1 MTAKP
6 PHDTVRQRK
15 KGAALG
21 AQRYLPIAE
30 IRNDTVILKNGGLR
44 AILRI
49 EATNFNLKSETEQE
63 AIIAGYGAFLNTLS
77 FPIQIIVR
85 STHINIDTFLAHLQ
99 SKQEQQKNQLL
110 QEQTALHIAFIRR
123 LLEVA
128 DIMQKSFYL
137 VLPLDRNVRRKT
149 LLEKFLEWLHPE
161 DSAVKAAHRNRE
173 FNEGGRMLNDRVE
186 LAQAGLNS
194 LGLHARRLTTRELIQ
209 LYYDIYN
216 PQTSQHQKLPQD
228 IADLHTDATT
238 L

>member
-6 PHDTVRQRK
+6 PPDTVRQRK
-15 KGAALG
+15 RNPALS

-110 QEQTALHIAFIRR
+110 QEQTALHITFIRR

-149 LLEKFLEWLHPE
+149 LLEKCLEWLHPE

-173 FNEGGRMLNDRVE
+173 FNEGARMLNDRIE

-194 LGLHARRLTTRELIQ
+194 LGLHSRRLKTRELIQ
-209 LYYDIYN
+209 LYYEIYN
-216 PQTSQHQKLPQD
+216 PQTSQRQKLPQD
-228 IADLHTDATT
+228 IADLHMDATT

>member
-6 PHDTVRQRK
+6 PPDTVRQRK
-15 KGAALG
+15 KNPKLS
-21 AQRYLPIAE
+21 AQQYLPIAE

-44 AILRI
+44 AIIRI
-49 EATNFNLKSETEQE
+49 EATNFNLKNETEQE
-63 AIIAGYGAFLNTLS
+63 AIIAGYGAFMNTLS
-77 FPIQIIVR
+77 FPIQILMR

-99 SKQEQQKNQLL
+99 SKQEQQKNPLL

-137 VLPLDRNVRRKT
+137 VMPLDRNVRRKT
-149 LLEKFLEWLHPE
+149 LLEKVLEWLNPG

-173 FNEGGRMLNDRVE
+173 FNEGARMLNDRIE

-194 LGLHARRLTTRELIQ
+194 LGLHPQRLKTRELIQ
-209 LYYDIYN
+209 LYYEIYN
-216 PQTSQHQKLPQD
+216 PQTSQYQKLPQN
-228 IADLHTDATT
+228 IGNLHTDAMTI
-238 L
+238 